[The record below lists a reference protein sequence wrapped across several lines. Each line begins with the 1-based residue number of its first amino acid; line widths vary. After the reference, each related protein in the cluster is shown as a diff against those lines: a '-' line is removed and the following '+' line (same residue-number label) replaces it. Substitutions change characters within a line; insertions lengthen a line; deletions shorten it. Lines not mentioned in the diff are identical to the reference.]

1 MTTRQSYGF
10 LALIAVAVA
19 SVAAVGL
26 ITWRRL

>member
-10 LALIAVAVA
+10 LALIAAAVA
-19 SVAAVGL
+19 SVAAVGF

>member
-19 SVAAVGL
+19 SVAAIGV
-26 ITWRRL
+26 IVWKRS